1 MSKDI
6 AVILNGWDYNPDEV
20 TVRRILGLDGR
31 VKIQMRLDLG
41 ILQMEVDG
49 RPDGQHPHDCD
60 SVLEFYNEQL
70 RRHRELNGDTQD
82 FTLNVDECSELKQE
96 AMQYYYRYLSLFHL
110 GDYWNVIR
118 DTDHNLQ
125 LLDLVREYAIEE
137 GDRMSL
143 EQFRPYVI
151 MMNTRARACLALEDR
166 TFDRALEIIDDG
178 IEQIEDFL
186 RSIDRSELIEGCRE
200 IVFLQEWSERIRNN
214 RPLSREEKLR
224 QELRVAVEAE
234 NYERA
239 AQLRDEIRTL
249 AM

>member
-1 MSKDI
+1 
-6 AVILNGWDYNPDEV
+6 
-20 TVRRILGLDGR
+20 
-31 VKIQMRLDLG
+31 
-41 ILQMEVDG
+41 
-49 RPDGQHPHDCD
+49 
-60 SVLEFYNEQL
+60 
-70 RRHRELNGDTQD
+70 
-82 FTLNVDECSELKQE
+82 
-96 AMQYYYRYLSLFHL
+96 MQYYYRYLSLFHL

-125 LLDLVREYAIEE
+125 LLDLVRAYAVEE
-137 GDRMSL
+137 SDRMSL

-166 TFDRALEIIDDG
+166 TFDRALEIIDGG
-178 IEQIEDFL
+178 IEQIEEFL

-200 IVFLQEWSERIRNN
+200 IIFLQEWSERIRNN
-214 RPLSREEKLR
+214 RPLSREERLR
-224 QELRVAVEAE
+224 RELRVAVEAE

>member
-70 RRHRELNGDTQD
+70 RQHRDANGDAQD
-82 FTLNVDECSELKQE
+82 FTLNADECSELKQE

-125 LLDLVREYAIEE
+125 LLDLVREYAVEE
-137 GDRMSL
+137 SDRMSL

-166 TFDRALEIIDDG
+166 TFDRALEIIDTG
-178 IEQIEDFL
+178 IESIEDFL

-224 QELRVAVEAE
+224 RELRVAVEAE